1 VHQEQT
7 TPESIQEE
15 KRLPPYWQSL
25 QNLT

>member
-15 KRLPPYWQSL
+15 KRLPPYWQLL